1 MSLRLRLN
9 VLVAS
14 LLAAFL
20 LATAVLVVDNARR
33 AVGEEIAAGTKITV
47 QLLSSVVRASGA
59 YPSADAEREF
69 VLSFLHSLGRVRA
82 HDIVLT
88 DALGNVVYRSPPSV
102 YKAGRDAPAWFARL
116 VVPRTE
122 PVTLALPGGTLTV
135 TPEPSRAVV
144 DAWDDMKKLAGIAAL
159 LLALALPLVVAL
171 VGRSL
176 RPLAQLSAAI
186 TDVARGHLDARL
198 PAMASPEFAAIGER
212 FNRMAAALAARTDEN
227 RRLALV
233 AQQSSDAI
241 LIEGLD
247 GRIDWWNPA
256 AARMFGLAPDA
267 APRLDML
274 AGGEA
279 IGAALARAG
288 ADAVEH
294 VECRCLTGDGRAI
307 EAAISAVPLVDER
320 HGKRLGRVIS
330 LRDVT
335 EHRRAEA
342 AERALVASR
351 HLTQLIQSHVEE
363 ERGHLAR
370 ELHDELGQSV
380 TAIRSIGTS
389 IAHRTR
395 DSAPEIHASSRMIV
409 DVAARLYDGMHDI
422 VRRLRPSA
430 LDHLGLRGALES
442 AVQEARAQHPDV
454 ALTLAFDG
462 DLDGLGEAVD
472 IGAYRIVQECITNAL
487 RHSGASR
494 IDVSIRRTGRAGTRL
509 ELEVR
514 DHGHGLAAGAAS
526 SAARFGILGVQE
538 RVETLGGAFVIGDA
552 ADGSGV
558 VARASIPVP
567 AVAEAREVRA

>member
-20 LATAVLVVDNARR
+20 LATAVLVVDSSRR
-33 AVGEEIAAGTKITV
+33 AIGEEMAAGTRITV
-47 QLLSSVVRASGA
+47 QLLSSVVRGSGA
-59 YPSADAEREF
+59 SAGADERESL
-69 VLSFLHSLGRVRA
+69 LSFLRSLGRVRA

-88 DALGNVVYRSPPSV
+88 DALGSVVYRSPPSV

-116 VVPRTE
+116 VLPRIE

-144 DAWDDMKKLAGIAAL
+144 DAWDDMKKLAAVAAL
-159 LLALALPLVVAL
+159 LIGLALPLVVAL
-171 VGRSL
+171 VRRSL
-176 RPLAQLSAAI
+176 RPLGQLSAAI

-198 PAMASPEFAAIGER
+198 PAMASPEFALIGER

-256 AARMFGLAPDA
+256 AARMFGLAPNT
-267 APRLDML
+267 APGLATL
-274 AGGEA
+274 AGGDVIA
-279 IGAALARAG
+279 AALARAE

-294 VECRCLTGDGRAI
+294 GECHCLTSNGRAI
-307 EAAISAVPLVDER
+307 EAAISAAPLVDAR
-320 HGKRLGRVIS
+320 DGHRLGRVIS

-342 AERALVASR
+342 AELALLASR
-351 HLTQLIQSHVEE
+351 HLTQLVQRHVED
-363 ERGHLAR
+363 ERRHLAR

-380 TAIRSIGTS
+380 TAIRSIGAS

-409 DVAARLYDGMHDI
+409 DVAARLYDAMHDI

-430 LDHLGLRGALES
+430 LDPLGLRGALES
-442 AVQEARAQHPDV
+442 AVQEARAQHPHV
-454 ALTLAFDG
+454 ALTLAIEG
-462 DLDGLGEAVD
+462 DLEGLGEAVD
-472 IGAYRIVQECITNAL
+472 IGAYRIAQECLTNAL
-487 RHSGASR
+487 RHSGASS

-514 DHGHGLAAGAAS
+514 DHGQGLGAGAAS
-526 SAARFGILGVQE
+526 GKARFGILGVQE
-538 RVETLGGAFVIGDA
+538 RVEALGGAFAMDDA

-558 VARASIPVP
+558 VARASLPVP
-567 AVAEAREVRA
+567 AVVEAKVRA